1 MNSDKSKSNPR
12 QDQKKALQGSIETRY
27 AHNFSPDE
35 WIGNLQNGGFKDA
48 KKPGETLAFAFTPLK
63 PSYFLDNIS
72 TTGSL
77 LNSSVLDGLPSNS
90 LTAVKGHKATAL
102 TPTDYNRIHGRRWER
117 IEVNKKQVKYLYRIA
132 QENPEERLTAL
143 NAASALQVCGRL
155 NISEKLS
162 TGDFR
167 HIARYRCGKKYC
179 ADCSNWKRGKLL
191 RLFSNFFESTDDGK
205 KMLEEFDLAM
215 FTVTLRHNKEL
226 RARPYYDELRVHFR
240 NALKYGAFKE
250 YFAGGFYNT
259 EHKYNSDTL
268 HHIHRHALVLIPKI
282 YDVKKNWEKLE
293 SELRKQWLSRTGDS
307 FQIDLTP
314 LGLDKKTNS
323 FNNNSLF
330 ENLFEVTK
338 YITDRE
344 SETGLIDYEIIKA
357 VEKNRY
363 YKFYNRFGVLYKNKH
378 LKMNQ
383 DKIEDAQGLELR
395 EAELGV
401 KDLYFTSGLYCKVK
415 ETKEGGKKKKEY
427 VSYTYKKLEKI
438 QYTPKLFEEFAMANI
453 KNRNLWKYRTFF
465 NMEDGYNYQKF
476 KENKERAE
484 ALRLKNINRTI
495 TQLPLN
501 FEFLTQTTYT
511 IRK

>member
-1 MNSDKSKSNPR
+1 MNNDKAKKTLLKSLQR
-12 QDQKKALQGSIETRY
+12 AQKGPVNTEYQY
-27 AHNFSPDE
+27 NFSPVKR
-35 WIGNLQNGGFKDA
+35 IGNLLNGGFEEA
-48 KKPGETLAFAFTPLK
+48 KEPGLSPALAFSILK
-63 PSYFLDNIS
+63 PAYFLDNIS
-72 TTGSL
+72 TSGSL
-77 LNSSVLDGLPSNS
+77 LNNSILGGLPSNM
-90 LTAVKGHKATAL
+90 LTAQKSQKPGAL
-102 TPTDYNRIHGRRWER
+102 SPTDYNRVHGRRWER
-117 IEVNKKQVKYLYRIA
+117 IETNKRQVKYLYKIA
-132 QENPEERLTAL
+132 QNNPEERLTAL
-143 NAASALQVCGRL
+143 NAASALQICGRL
-155 NISEKLS
+155 NISEKLL

-191 RLFSNFFESTDDGK
+191 RLFANFFECLDDGK
-205 KMLEEFDLAM
+205 KMLEDYDLAL
-215 FTVTLRHNKEL
+215 FTVTLRHGKDL

-259 EHKYNSDTL
+259 EHKYNSNTL
-268 HHIHRHALVLIPKI
+268 HHIHRHALVLIPKTYGI
-282 YDVKKNWEKLE
+282 RNNWERIE
-293 SELRKQWLSRTGDS
+293 GELRKQWLSRTGDS

-314 LGLDKKTNS
+314 LGLDKKTGA

-363 YKFYNRFGVLYKNKH
+363 YKFYNRFGILYKNKH

-383 DKIEDAQGLELR
+383 EKIETEEGVTAREEELSK
-395 EAELGV
+395 
-401 KDLYFTSGLYCKVK
+401 KDLYLTSGLYARVREIKR
-415 ETKEGGKKKKEY
+415 EGKKQKEY
-427 VSYTYKKLEKI
+427 ISYKFKRADKI
-438 QYTPKLFEEFAMANI
+438 TFTPKLFEEFALTNI
-453 KNRNLWKYRTFF
+453 KNRNLWKYRNFF

-495 TQLPLN
+495 TQLPIN
-501 FEFLTQTTYT
+501 YEFLTLNTYSVCT
-511 IRK
+511 